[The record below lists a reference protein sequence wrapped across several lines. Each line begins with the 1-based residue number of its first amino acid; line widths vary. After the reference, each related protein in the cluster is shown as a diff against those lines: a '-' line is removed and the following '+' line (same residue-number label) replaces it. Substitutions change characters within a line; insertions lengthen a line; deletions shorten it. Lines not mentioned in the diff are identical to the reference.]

1 MASPPHASHSLSL
14 PLMARSLLPFFFFF
28 CIVPVRLLPWGGVN
42 RRGPQKKKGDVE
54 EKRVVKKKTEGDVC
68 EGYKNRRFLKGLG
81 APPTNFALAK

>member
-1 MASPPHASHSLSL
+1 M
-14 PLMARSLLPFFFFF
+14 
-28 CIVPVRLLPWGGVN
+28 N